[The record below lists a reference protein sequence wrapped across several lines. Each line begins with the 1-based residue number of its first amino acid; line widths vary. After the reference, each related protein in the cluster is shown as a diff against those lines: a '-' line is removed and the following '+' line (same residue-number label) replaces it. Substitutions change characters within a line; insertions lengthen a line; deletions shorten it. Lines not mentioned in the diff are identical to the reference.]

1 MTSPGQDASPE
12 MELQPQGP
20 TALCDGM
27 ETMESCNS
35 PDRGGDEIQ
44 WPVSDSRKS
53 NLPLSGTHIILVGQ
67 GE

>member
-35 PDRGGDEIQ
+35 PDRGGNEIQ
-44 WPVSDSRKS
+44 LPVSDSRK
-53 NLPLSGTHIILVGQ
+53 
-67 GE
+67 